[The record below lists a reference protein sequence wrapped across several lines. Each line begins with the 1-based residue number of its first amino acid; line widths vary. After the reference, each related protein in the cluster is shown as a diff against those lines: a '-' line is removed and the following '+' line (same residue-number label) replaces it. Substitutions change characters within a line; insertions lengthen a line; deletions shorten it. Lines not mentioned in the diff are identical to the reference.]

1 MSKIRLPRKLKK
13 LSKNKP
19 ITGIEFL
26 LRCYP
31 YVPKILRY
39 EYYYFFENLF
49 GFMLKSPDVK
59 IETLEFFEHYYNYIV
74 WWNWVRKKHLGVE
87 PNLPGKSKE
96 LWNMFCD
103 KKIITYDKQE

>member
-1 MSKIRLPRKLKK
+1 MTKIKLPRKLKK
-13 LSKNKP
+13 LRYNNP
-19 ITGIEFL
+19 LTDRGFL
-26 LRCYP
+26 LSCYP

-39 EYYYFFENLF
+39 EYYYFIDY
-49 GFMLKSPDVK
+49 MIKSLNVN
-59 IETLEFFEHYYNYIV
+59 IEKLDFFEHYYNYIV
-74 WWNWVRKKHLGVE
+74 WWNWVRKKHLGIE

>member
-13 LSKNKP
+13 LRKNKP

-26 LRCYP
+26 LSCYP

-39 EYYYFFENLF
+39 EYYYFTEYFI

-59 IETLEFFEHYYNYIV
+59 IETLHFFEHYYNYIV
-74 WWNWVRKKHLGVE
+74 WWNWVRKKHLGIE
-87 PNLPGKSKE
+87 PILPGKSKE